1 MAAVWWLLDGRYALP
16 IWIAQGSVAQ
26 AVGLQLLM
34 TEISW
39 FTDIIGNIPLSFFRK
54 LKVELPWQAA
64 IHGVTGSRTGLSDWT
79 ELNRTDDTAI
89 LGCIFE
95 EKENTNSKEIS
106 TLMFTAALFTIVKI
120 WKQPKN
126 QSANVYNGNNIP
138 SYKRKKFCHLKEHRW
153 TERVLY
159 LMKFVWQRKTNIVCY
174 HL

>member
-1 MAAVWWLLDGRYALP
+1 MAAVWWLLDGRYAFP

-39 FTDIIGNIPLSFFRK
+39 FTDMIGNIPLSFFRK
-54 LKVELPWQAA
+54 LKVELPWRAA
-64 IHGVTGSRTGLSDWT
+64 IHGVTGSWTGLSDWT
-79 ELNRTDDTAI
+79 ELNWWYSNSRV
-89 LGCIFE
+89 LFE
-95 EKENTNSKEIS
+95 EKENTNSKEIF

-120 WKQPKN
+120 WKQPKY